1 MLIIM
6 VMKSNTSMM
15 IDLDII
21 ENRIDHPSQI
31 LFTNRQTF
39 LLQLVFIYS
48 SEEKKRKKTDTKK
61 RKDFSCCLCI

>member
-1 MLIIM
+1 M

-39 LLQLVFIYS
+39 LLQLVLFIHP
-48 SEEKKRKKTDTKK
+48 KRKKERRQTQKK
-61 RKDFSCCLCI
+61 EKISVVVYVFKKLG